1 MRLIKNFEKYFMA
14 HQYMHKI
21 FHDLHK
27 NPPAPLSYIL
37 NVRSLKFT
45 TLISLCSSMVL
56 DLTSIFCTF
65 SLGKPAS
72 GISNNYC
79 ENSVTLLDN
88 KLFKSTSKLLLNSEL
103 CTQIIHS
110 FLWYMWQQVWNTFLF
125 TDMPIGFS
133 FSSSFVPN
141 KLVVVLVKQLF
152 ISGTSWS
159 SSLKLIYL
167 DRNTKNDLDTHNP
180 FVLKIP
186 KDHLRLSDFVLT
198 CRPIQLNSLYCL
210 P

>member
-1 MRLIKNFEKYFMA
+1 
-14 HQYMHKI
+14 
-21 FHDLHK
+21 
-27 NPPAPLSYIL
+27 
-37 NVRSLKFT
+37 
-45 TLISLCSSMVL
+45 
-56 DLTSIFCTF
+56 
-65 SLGKPAS
+65 
-72 GISNNYC
+72 
-79 ENSVTLLDN
+79 
-88 KLFKSTSKLLLNSEL
+88 
-103 CTQIIHS
+103 
-110 FLWYMWQQVWNTFLF
+110 
-125 TDMPIGFS
+125 MPIGFS